1 VVRKIK
7 RKKGSGKKREEIT
20 LKRARLQF
28 QATSAELL
36 EAEVIL
42 EDFMI
47 EFNERFETGRNIPEE
62 PGEDIQESKSNVS
75 FEEREEAKEKEKEEN
90 RQNHEEILPE
100 DRDLRELF
108 KKIALKTHPDAL
120 LGEDEERKE
129 YLTELYKEAAS
140 YAEVGDG
147 MGLLEV
153 AYELN
158 LKVEIDTAKEIEWL
172 SNKILSLQEDLSE
185 IKNTV
190 EWIWGQSDGM
200 ERVKVEKKIK
210 DQLGL
215 KIRTT

>member
-1 VVRKIK
+1 MVRKIK